1 MHCVILLISMWCLQ
15 SMLRNTPRRKPCG
28 SMTNSNH
35 RPVSPVWVTFRR
47 MKLRTWSY
55 NLWPVLCTFT
65 SLSYPALLIFTLT
78 DKDIVNLSIIL
89 TFMIFFLLCS
99 VSLYICTCTIFI
111 VLNLYW
117 VYFICIIILYIVD
130 ECNSLYFCFMPCDK
144 DKSGNA
150 MFSLSEMVIFVF
162 LVCLRIWIR

>member
-1 MHCVILLISMWCLQ
+1 MLDAFFSAMHCVILLILLSMWCLQ
-15 SMLRNTPRRKPCG
+15 SMWRNTPRRKPCG
-28 SMTNSNH
+28 SMTSSNH

-55 NLWPVLCTFT
+55 NLWPLLCTFT

-89 TFMIFFLLCS
+89 TFMIFFLPVQFLCYMYHFYCFEF
-99 VSLYICTCTIFI
+99 VLGLFYLY
-111 VLNLYW
+111 Y
-117 VYFICIIILYIVD
+117 
-130 ECNSLYFCFMPCDK
+130 NSICFMPCDK
-144 DKSGNA
+144 DKSWNA

-162 LVCLRIWIR
+162 MVFLRIWIR